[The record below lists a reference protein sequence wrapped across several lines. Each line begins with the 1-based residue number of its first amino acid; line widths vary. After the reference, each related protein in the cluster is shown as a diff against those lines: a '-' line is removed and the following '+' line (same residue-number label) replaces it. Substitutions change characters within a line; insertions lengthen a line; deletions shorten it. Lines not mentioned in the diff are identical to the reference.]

1 MQKFTLG
8 RPEKLKSETL
18 ISSLFSEGKGQSN
31 FPLKIIYKKIE
42 ADKSISPVQ
51 VCFSVPKRNI
61 KKATQRNR
69 IKRLLRECYRL
80 NKHSFYENLAK
91 REIKLAIIIL
101 YLDKKE
107 HNFHLLYSKLNEALI
122 KVSNAV

>member
-1 MQKFTLG
+1 MQKFTLSKS
-8 RPEKLKSETL
+8 EKLKNETI
-18 ISSLFSEGKGQSN
+18 ISALFSEGKGLSN
-31 FPLKIIYKKIE
+31 FPIKIIYKKVDLKQIN
-42 ADKSISPVQ
+42 SQVQ

-61 KKATQRNR
+61 KKATERNR

-80 NKHSFYENLAK
+80 NKNLFYENLAK
-91 REIKLAIIIL
+91 REVKLAIIII

-122 KVSNAV
+122 RVSNAV